1 MKHFLNIVSIGLG
14 MLFLS
19 SCEDFIDKQPLSD
32 FTSDGK
38 TNTTLTSKYKSLSEA
53 ETDLNGAYS
62 KFKQDIFQLENF
74 VMSDVQSDNCYLG
87 SDEVAS
93 EEIDNLRISSLNFKI
108 GLNWGQYYGMAGTA
122 TTVIENTKLMEE
134 GTIDA
139 DSRKR
144 IIAEAKFIRAYA
156 YFDIVRFWGDAPM
169 ILDLLPEITVD
180 NIDEVYPIMY
190 PARTPEAEI
199 YKQVVSDLE
208 TAIPDLTSSSKGAFK
223 ATKGAAYALLAKVLA
238 TKGDKATRD
247 YSAVVDYC
255 DLVLK
260 EGYELVTDYESLW
273 LPDNKFTS
281 ESIFEVY
288 YTSEAPNWAYWV
300 LLKEAD
306 GSVTW
311 RRYCT
316 PTHELLAKYKPE
328 DKRLASSF
336 VFREVPYQV
345 YYPSK
350 NYPLAYKIREKNSD
364 IILMRLAD
372 VLLLK
377 AEALVELN
385 KVDLAMP
392 IVNRIRQRAGLTD
405 LELNLPQDKARLA
418 VETERQLELVLEG
431 HRWFDLIRNNRM
443 VEVMSKHKGKD
454 GNLLVPDV
462 KAFRAHLPIPQSE
475 KDKNVNLTQN
485 EGY

>member
-1 MKHFLNIVSIGLG
+1 MKHFINIVSIGLG
-14 MLFLS
+14 ILLFA

-32 FTSDGK
+32 FTSEGN
-38 TNTTLTSKYKSLSEA
+38 TNTTLTSKYKNLNEA

-62 KFKQDIFQLENF
+62 KFKQDIFQLENYI
-74 VMSDVQSDNCYLG
+74 MSEVQSDNCYLG
-87 SDEVAS
+87 ADEVAA
-93 EEIDNLRISSLNFKI
+93 EEIENLHISSLNFKI

-122 TTVIENTKLMEE
+122 TTVIENTKLMEA
-134 GTIDA
+134 GTIDNEN
-139 DSRKR
+139 RKR

-190 PARTPEAEI
+190 PKRTPEAEI
-199 YKQVVSDLE
+199 YEQVVNDLE
-208 TAIPDLTSSSKGAFK
+208 TAIPDLVSTNKGAFK

-238 TKGDKATRD
+238 TKGVKATRD
-247 YSAVVDYC
+247 YSKVVEYC
-255 DLVLK
+255 DLVIK
-260 EGYELVTDYESLW
+260 EGYQLVSDYESLW

-288 YTSEAPNWAYWV
+288 YTSDASNWAYWV
-300 LLKEAD
+300 LLKETD
-306 GSVTW
+306 GTVTW

-316 PTHELLAKYKPE
+316 PTHELLAKYKSE
-328 DKRLASSF
+328 DKRLTSSF
-336 VFREVPYQV
+336 IFKSVPYQV
-345 YYPSK
+345 HYPSK
-350 NYPLAYKIREKNSD
+350 SYPLAYKIREKNSD

-385 KVDLAMP
+385 KVNLAMP
-392 IVNRIRQRAGLTD
+392 IVNEVRQRAGLTD
-405 LELNLPQDKARLA
+405 LEINLSQDKARLA

-431 HRWFDLIRNNRM
+431 HRWFDLLRNDRM
-443 VEVMSKHKGKD
+443 VEVMSKHKDKN
-454 GNLLVPDV
+454 GNLFLPEV
-462 KAFRAHLPIPQSE
+462 KPFRAHLPIPQSE